1 MSGFYEA
8 ESIEKSGSQFVNKYE
23 KIIYSN
29 TESERVGEKGLLAR
43 LSTKRGLINITGT
56 PSI

>member
-1 MSGFYEA
+1 M
-8 ESIEKSGSQFVNKYE
+8 NKYE